1 MTLNF
6 SRSLLP
12 RLLGTTIHSA
22 STSTMGVRPLE
33 GVKVVELAG
42 LAPVP
47 FCGLVLADFGAQRHF
62 FPANDKNAKNEAIE
76 KLNGIKECCRCH
88 HYEVTEAN
96 DSTAVIGGCFESSR
110 YVQQRTVTSMIA
122 EASPLPKQELSAFQ
136 GGDELLEQ
144 RMTRGKRQKVVNLKS
159 AEGLKEVREMCLT
172 HDVLLD
178 PYRPGVLEKMGLD
191 PVDLIKHNKKLIVA
205 RITGYGQTGEMAP
218 RAGHDIN
225 YVSLTGMQ
233 PTIAGHSPHR
243 LPYWPPANLLADFA
257 GGGLSAAFGVAAA
270 LYHRHQNGGIGGVID
285 VSMVEGLA
293 YLSTFIT
300 AYKDVD
306 VMWNKPYAWF
316 SGDSPIYRTYRTA
329 DDKYMAVGALE
340 PKFTNTLFETLKL
353 TSTITGLLER
363 PQEVTKEMER
373 VFKSKT
379 RAEWTKVF
387 SGVDACVTPVLEM
400 HEVGDLKH
408 HQQRGCFIHD
418 GNKFWGG
425 PAPKIYTAEQFS
437 ASLNANN
444 AKQ

>member
-1 MTLNF
+1 MLSLLLAVIFMGKARYCSTHAAISQLEEERATMTLNF

-47 FCGLVLADFGAQRHF
+47 FCGLVLADFGAQVTV
-62 FPANDKNAKNEAIE
+62 
-76 KLNGIKECCRCH
+76 IK
-88 HYEVTEAN
+88 
-96 DSTAVIGGCFESSR
+96 
-110 YVQQRTVTSMIA
+110 
-122 EASPLPKQELSAFQ
+122 K

-353 TSTITGLLER
+353 TSTITDLLER